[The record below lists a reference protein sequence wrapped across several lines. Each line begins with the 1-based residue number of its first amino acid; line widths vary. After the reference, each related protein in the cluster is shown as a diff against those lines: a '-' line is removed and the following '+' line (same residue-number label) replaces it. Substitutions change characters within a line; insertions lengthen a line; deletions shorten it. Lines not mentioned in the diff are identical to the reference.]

1 MYVDAVIWGI
11 WIQIFL
17 QWWKLG
23 SQTLTGTGW
32 ASSWRLVGANPLC
45 FLLRSFS
52 LVQQV
57 SSISYLNQIALEILF
72 GMLQWPCRPMAQ
84 ALLDTWRSTRIKARM
99 PCGGAG
105 RQHSTH
111 GLRNSGRTKL
121 NFLRT
126 KCWILPTTSLWI
138 LKLKVKP
145 LPCCKL
151 LAHIFSFWGPGH
163 STGNCLVL
171 HQLGGPRFFMFLP
184 HAVSEG
190 WERRCPS
197 TCQVGQ
203 AAGGQTNIMPKI
215 KIQSSMIFPSFYGA
229 SGSSKHHILH
239 DILHPIG
246 NSENWWWAV

>member
-52 LVQQV
+52 LVQQL

-99 PCGGAG
+99 PCGGAC

-145 LPCCKL
+145 LTCCKL
-151 LAHIFSFWGPGH
+151 LAHIFSFWRTWTQHRELLGATPVGG
-163 STGNCLVL
+163 SKVFYVL
-171 HQLGGPRFFMFLP
+171 TPCRLRGLRKKVSVNVPSWSSSWRTNKHYAQNQNSIFNDIPILLWRFGFFKTSHPSWYLAP
-184 HAVSEG
+184 H
-190 WERRCPS
+190 R
-197 TCQVGQ
+197 
-203 AAGGQTNIMPKI
+203 K
-215 KIQSSMIFPSFYGA
+215 
-229 SGSSKHHILH
+229 
-239 DILHPIG
+239 
-246 NSENWWWAV
+246 

>member
-99 PCGGAG
+99 PCGGAC

-145 LPCCKL
+145 LRLQIVGPHFFFLEDLDTAQGIAWCYTSWGVQGFLCSYPMPSPRAEKEGVRQRAKL
-151 LAHIFSFWGPGH
+151 VKQLEDKQTLCPKSKFNLQWYSHPFMALRVLQNITSF
-163 STGNCLVL
+163 
-171 HQLGGPRFFMFLP
+171 
-184 HAVSEG
+184 
-190 WERRCPS
+190 
-197 TCQVGQ
+197 
-203 AAGGQTNIMPKI
+203 
-215 KIQSSMIFPSFYGA
+215 MISCTP
-229 SGSSKHHILH
+229 
-239 DILHPIG
+239 
-246 NSENWWWAV
+246 

>member
-52 LVQQV
+52 LVQQL

-111 GLRNSGRTKL
+111 VANCWPTF
-121 NFLRT
+121 FL
-126 KCWILPTTSLWI
+126 
-138 LKLKVKP
+138 
-145 LPCCKL
+145 
-151 LAHIFSFWGPGH
+151 FGGPGH